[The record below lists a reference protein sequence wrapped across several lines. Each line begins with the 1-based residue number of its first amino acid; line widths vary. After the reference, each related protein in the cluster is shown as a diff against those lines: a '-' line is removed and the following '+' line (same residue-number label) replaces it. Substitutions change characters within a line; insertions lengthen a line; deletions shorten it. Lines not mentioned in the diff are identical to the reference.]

1 MMTVG
6 DSQIDITHPLS
17 VAEGKGWREMV
28 LTSECAP
35 DIGGK
40 IEWFSEGELALE
52 IATITREGMAEGT
65 ACSF

>member
-1 MMTVG
+1 
-6 DSQIDITHPLS
+6 
-17 VAEGKGWREMV
+17 MV

-35 DIGGK
+35 AIGGK